1 MGRREG
7 HVTTERT
14 ASDSLATERL
24 IIGMRWLL
32 ALYAIFQV
40 AVDDAYFDRGVL
52 AGAYTLVAV
61 LLVGNLAFSVAL
73 RRVRSDRDLRRLGL
87 VATAFDVGLVIGII
101 ALYASDPYSS
111 LWALLFL
118 IPLEGAARFQMRG
131 ALWSWAAAT
140 VLYVLQAVWAEATY
154 GHGARFDSVTYR
166 MGLGLL
172 IAVFVGRL
180 ARQLHDQKEA
190 LLAALGRV
198 ERIDAWRSR
207 LVQMLAHDLR
217 SPLGAID
224 GTSELLLSRHDALE
238 PEQVR
243 QLLRGIRRQSARVQN
258 LAHDLLDLARSESE
272 RLELTRERFDLAAF
286 VRETTPLVA
295 HEGEE
300 VELEA
305 PKVLEVVA
313 DRQRLGQ
320 VYANLM
326 GNALRHGRPPVRVR
340 LSEDQG
346 RVELAVTD
354 AGQGVPPDRESRLF
368 TAFGHGQAS
377 GSVGLGLWMSRVLV
391 EAHRGT
397 LEYLR
402 DDELGRTTFAARF
415 PRVTGP
421 VAAEDADAEG

>member
-1 MGRREG
+1 M
-7 HVTTERT
+7 TTER
-14 ASDSLATERL
+14 AARDKLATERL

-32 ALYAIFQV
+32 ALYGVFQV
-40 AVDDAYFDRGVL
+40 AVDEAHFDRGFL
-52 AGAYTLVAV
+52 AGAYSLLAV
-61 LLVGNLAFSVAL
+61 LLAGNVVFAIAVG
-73 RRVRSDRDLRRLGL
+73 RVRSDRELRRLG
-87 VATAFDVGLVIGII
+87 VSATVFDLGLVIGIL

-131 ALWSWAAAT
+131 ALWSWAGVT
-140 VLYVLQAVWAEATY
+140 VLYVLEALWAEATY
-154 GHGARFDSVTYR
+154 GYEVRLDSLTYR

-180 ARQLHDQKEA
+180 AGQLHDQKAE

-217 SPLGAID
+217 SPLGSID
-224 GTSELLLSRHDALE
+224 GTSELLLSRQDELE
-238 PEQVR
+238 PDQVR
-243 QLLRGIRRQSARVQN
+243 QLLRGIRRQSARVQY
-258 LAHDLLDLARSESE
+258 LAHDLLDLARNESE

-286 VRETTPLVA
+286 VRDTTPLVA

-300 VELEA
+300 VHLEA
-305 PKVLEVVA
+305 PRALEVVA

-320 VYANLM
+320 VYANLL
-326 GNALRHGRPPVRVR
+326 GNALRHGRPPVGVR
-340 LSEDQG
+340 LSEDRG

-354 AGQGVPPDRESRLF
+354 VGQGVPPDRESRLF
-368 TAFGHGQAS
+368 AAFGHGQAS
-377 GSVGLGLWMSRVLV
+377 GSVGLGLWMSRLLV
-391 EAHRGT
+391 EAHGGDLR
-397 LEYLR
+397 YVR
-402 DDELGRTTFAARF
+402 DDAAGRTTFVAGF

-421 VAAEDADAEG
+421 VEGEEEPGDGG